1 MPTKTQIYL
10 SDSKDYNFYKIHG
23 FLLENLLNIPRK
35 FLDGCSNLEIGP
47 DLDENALFAV
57 SLGSM

>member
-10 SDSKDYNFYKIHG
+10 SDSKDYNFYKDSR
-23 FLLENLLNIPRK
+23 FSARK
-35 FLDGCSNLEIGP
+35 SIKYSKEVFRWLCYLEIGP